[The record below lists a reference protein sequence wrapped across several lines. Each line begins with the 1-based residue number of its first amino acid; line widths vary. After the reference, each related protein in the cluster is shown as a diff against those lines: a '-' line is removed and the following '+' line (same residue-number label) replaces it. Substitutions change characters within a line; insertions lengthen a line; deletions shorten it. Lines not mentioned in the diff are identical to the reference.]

1 MGISLREHKGS
12 ENKRFGKLG
21 KNVAAMRKQAHILP
35 TDIVLCSFSENT
47 TAKSE
52 LVSVFWGVFF
62 RKGRFFFQSII
73 RTSGFSVYNL
83 PKSEWSWWQKNIR

>member
-21 KNVAAMRKQAHILP
+21 KNVAAIRKQAHFLT

-52 LVSVFWGVFF
+52 LVSVFLGFF
-62 RKGRFFFQSII
+62 LEKADFFFQIII
-73 RTSGFSVYNL
+73 RTSAFLFTISQ
-83 PKSEWSWWQKNIR
+83 KSQNGHGGKKM